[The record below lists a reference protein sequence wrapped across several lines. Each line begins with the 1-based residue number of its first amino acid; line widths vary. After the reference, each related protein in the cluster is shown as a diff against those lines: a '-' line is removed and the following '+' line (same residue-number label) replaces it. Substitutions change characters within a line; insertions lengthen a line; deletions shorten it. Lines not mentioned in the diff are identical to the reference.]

1 MNENNKLRDWLLKIN
16 KKYNRIRVAILYTIV
31 AVSLGISIWALCIAN
46 SDVRNDCEMVYNHLK
61 ATELAGLIF
70 TVIGAVFSFYFVIIG
85 INANKMKKDL
95 EELEKKLKNE
105 QQTIIDNLKNEQ
117 QTIIDNLKNEQQTII
132 DDLKNEQQTI
142 IENIGNIELEHQDTM
157 YSHLIL
163 QAKAIADEKM
173 RTMIYNSLRLSRAR
187 LATKSKIL
195 PLELRKQRISDLV
208 ELGEQSDIEDLKRI
222 IKDPNEDD
230 EIKDLAIGIIPLIEE
245 KPAANKQNQ
254 QDKTA
259 GVTNH

>member
-95 EELEKKLKNE
+95 EELEKK
-105 QQTIIDNLKNEQ
+105 LKNEQ